1 MHLKNISLLLFL
13 ALSPIVVSAQKYLSK
28 KSQEINKQWNDNNF
42 SSSKTFVENIS
53 NASEFSL
60 LSKILKERSLL
71 ESLDKPEM
79 VTIFAITDKAFS
91 TLNKKERDSV
101 LGDKRLVSSIVK
113 FMTIPGR
120 VDKNVLQIAVK
131 KHGGKA
137 YLTTLNGENLGVTQK
152 DGQLYLIDS
161 EGRLAAITATNF
173 YHKNGLFHIVDGVI
187 FPTSK

>member
-1 MHLKNISLLLFL
+1 MNLKDTSLLLFL
-13 ALSPIVVSAQKYLSK
+13 ALSPILVSAQKYLSK
-28 KSQEINKQWNDNNF
+28 KSPEINIQWNDNSF

-53 NASEFSL
+53 KAPELSL
-60 LSKILKERSLL
+60 LTKILKEKSLL

-91 TLNKKERDSV
+91 TMNKKQRDSV
-101 LGDKRLVSSIVK
+101 LGNKKLTSSIVK

-187 FPTSK
+187 FPASK